1 MLRRNLL
8 NFPVSS
14 STYGWQIRAANG
26 NRPRRSDH
34 WASNNTIH

>member
-14 STYGWQIRAANG
+14 STSGCLIRAANG
-26 NRPRRSDH
+26 NRPQRSGH
-34 WASNNTIH
+34 WASNNAIH